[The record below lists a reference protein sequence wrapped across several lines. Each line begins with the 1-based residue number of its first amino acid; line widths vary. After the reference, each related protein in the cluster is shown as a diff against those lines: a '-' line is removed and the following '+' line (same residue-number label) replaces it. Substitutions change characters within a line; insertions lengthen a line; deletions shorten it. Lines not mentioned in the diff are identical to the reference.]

1 MSKIQAETLISVI
14 GRHIA
19 SAELNL
25 IKDFPWLEKDLADR
39 SAVDRL
45 NLKKLLAA
53 GITVADCLLTGAG
66 SLVYHRDHEHFIIIE
81 VMTGYS
87 NHNGRMPSFFLQ
99 EYSSRI
105 VELFYIDGN
114 DEIWQDAGMRCF
126 RYCVVNDCTVVLE
139 FKPQNVGWI
148 AVSVWPGDYR
158 KPGTFASRKKARHN
172 ANPLFLEA
180 EPPVEESGKG
190 KEHGTR

>member
-53 GITVADCLLTGAG
+53 GITVADALA
-66 SLVYHRDHEHFIIIE
+66 I
-81 VMTGYS
+81 
-87 NHNGRMPSFFLQ
+87 LQ
-99 EYSSRI
+99 ASVNKITLPI
-105 VELFYIDGN
+105 VKD
-114 DEIWQDAGMRCF
+114 
-126 RYCVVNDCTVVLE
+126 
-139 FKPQNVGWI
+139 
-148 AVSVWPGDYR
+148 
-158 KPGTFASRKKARHN
+158 
-172 ANPLFLEA
+172 
-180 EPPVEESGKG
+180 
-190 KEHGTR
+190 

>member
-1 MSKIQAETLISVI
+1 MSKIQAETLIPVI

-158 KPGTFASRKKARHN
+158 TRDSEAGKNWQADIENPDILEMWSKKN
-172 ANPLFLEA
+172 
-180 EPPVEESGKG
+180 V
-190 KEHGTR
+190 